1 MSATSAPAAHQRR
14 LLDVQALDTRL
25 AQIAHRA
32 RSLPEH
38 AAIAEL
44 DRTERTLRDEL
55 TAARTTASDVE
66 REAVRADTEV
76 EQVRA
81 RAERTSARL
90 GAGGAAAK
98 ELQQLLA
105 EAEALT
111 RRLRSLEDAQL
122 EVMER
127 QEAAAEAVD
136 RAEERVGAVAADR
149 ARLVAARD
157 TALQAA
163 RQEHEQVGAQRAGAV
178 SSLDAGLVELYE
190 RVRARQDGLGAAA
203 LAGDACG
210 GCRMP
215 LTGTFRSRVAS
226 AGPDDVVQCEECDRI
241 IVRVAATS
249 EPELRR

>member
-38 AAIAEL
+38 AAITEL

-55 TAARTTASDVE
+55 TAARTVASDVE

-90 GAGGAAAK
+90 AAGGAAAK

-127 QEAAAEAVD
+127 QESAAEAVE
-136 RAEERVGAVAADR
+136 RAEERAGAVAADR

-210 GCRMP
+210 GCRLP

-241 IVRVAATS
+241 IVRGAS